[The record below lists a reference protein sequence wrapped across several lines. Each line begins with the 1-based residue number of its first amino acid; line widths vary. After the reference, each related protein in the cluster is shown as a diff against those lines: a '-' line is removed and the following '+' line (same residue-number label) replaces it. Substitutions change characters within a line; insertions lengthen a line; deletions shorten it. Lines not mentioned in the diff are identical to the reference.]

1 MASFEV
7 FLIDPFPAVVLGC
20 SDGAQESLCP
30 GGLQRYLQYVS
41 ARPPLLRCTPL
52 QAGCSLERDFSD
64 QSRGSATPSG
74 RPCAF
79 TLRPPSRNQACAACE
94 TGLHP
99 WAPSSTRPG
108 PKTMWADSWAGR
120 RTGGYASSF
129 LAVWL
134 GRLHLFLSLCGC
146 QPTAPQ
152 EAACAM
158 DTSGAGALKCL
169 WGTRSALEPGGILG
183 GPGACCP

>member
-1 MASFEV
+1 MGPRSPCA
-7 FLIDPFPAVVLGC
+7 LAD
-20 SDGAQESLCP
+20 
-30 GGLQRYLQYVS
+30 
-41 ARPPLLRCTPL
+41 
-52 QAGCSLERDFSD
+52 
-64 QSRGSATPSG
+64 SRGIFSMSLPALHFCAALHSRLAAAWRGTSQTRVGVPPPPQAALVPLPCG
-74 RPCAF
+74 LRAGTRPV
-79 TLRPPSRNQACAACE
+79 AACE

-108 PKTMWADSWAGR
+108 PKTMWADSWVGR